1 MRVRSERVKASPRSV
16 EIVLAT
22 LVALI
27 ATPIGVAAQQRWSV
41 DAGIVLARDLRHD
54 GGPDLGAVGGEVR
67 FLAPSS
73 GRWAWGGSL
82 AYHRFGRFRFAF
94 ARDFYEDR
102 SSVLAGV
109 RLRREPL
116 VAPVLYGEAGLNLVL
131 GMEKPSDSDTG
142 RDPGVGGYVGVGVIP
157 RRGASVRPFAELGL
171 HGNAVTGEST
181 DVGGVYVTAKVGLS
195 F

>member
-1 MRVRSERVKASPRSV
+1 M
-16 EIVLAT
+16 VLAT
-22 LVALI
+22 LAALI
-27 ATPIGVAAQQRWSV
+27 ATPVGAVAQQRWSV
-41 DAGIVLARDLRHD
+41 DAGIVLARDLRHE
-54 GGPDLGAVGGEVR
+54 GGPELGAVGGELR
-67 FLAPSS
+67 FLAPLS
-73 GRWAWGGSL
+73 GLWAWGGSL

-94 ARDFYEDR
+94 ARNFHEDR

-109 RLRREPL
+109 RLRREAL
-116 VAPVLYGEAGLNLVL
+116 VTPVFYGEAGLNLVL

-157 RRGASVRPFAELGL
+157 RRRATLRPFAEIGL

-181 DVGGVYVTAKVGLS
+181 DVGGVYVTVKVGLS